1 MKKEDFIMGLGYL
14 IILVLILNLIFAV
27 ATYKASC
34 ELMKAME
41 AHDTYVR
48 DMKYLFPFKFTTE
61 TSQNARIS
69 PVEAPE
75 TDIVPEVVYYNV
87 PLDEGIQDH
96 IFMVCEDYGIDPAL
110 IVSMI
115 GRESGYREDAVGDSG
130 KSLGLMQIQPRWH
143 KDRMNRLG
151 CDDLLDPYQNVEVGI
166 DLFAELLNQNGSVE
180 WALMAYNGGPTY
192 ANKKLAQGKVS
203 EYAQTVMTTADGLT
217 RS

>member
-14 IILVLILNLIFAV
+14 IVVVLILNLIFAV

-34 ELMKAME
+34 ELMKVME

-48 DMKYLFPFKFTTE
+48 DMEYLFPFKFATE
-61 TSQNARIS
+61 TSHNAHIS

-75 TDIVPEVVYYNV
+75 TAIVPEVVYYDV
-87 PLDEGIQDH
+87 PLDEGVQDH

-166 DLFAELLNQNGSVE
+166 DLFAELLNQSGSVE

-203 EYAQTVMTTADGLT
+203 EYAQTVMYTADGLT